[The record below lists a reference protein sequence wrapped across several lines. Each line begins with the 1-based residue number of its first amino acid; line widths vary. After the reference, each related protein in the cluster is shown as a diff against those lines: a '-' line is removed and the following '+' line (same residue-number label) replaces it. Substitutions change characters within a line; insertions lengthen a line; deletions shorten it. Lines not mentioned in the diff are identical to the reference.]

1 MIQTARVQGAE
12 ASGNVEAKPLYLCLA
27 EMPVAPPAWPVA
39 PAAGT
44 VAPAAGTVAPA
55 AGTVAPVKL
64 AAVQA
69 ARPVRRTMRL
79 R

>member
-44 VAPAAGTVAPA
+44 VAPAAGTVAP
-55 AGTVAPVKL
+55 VKL